1 MKEKKGITG
10 YETGGSRNP
19 TIKRLLFNF
28 EGSSLEDKSE
38 PNDNEW
44 ENWSTVHLSEK
55 WKILREEKWKQKE
68 SQDMKQVADQRSDKL
83 MHDGIWEGLHDKEGV
98 FGS

>member
-1 MKEKKGITG
+1 M
-10 YETGGSRNP
+10 
-19 TIKRLLFNF
+19 
-28 EGSSLEDKSE
+28 
-38 PNDNEW
+38 
-44 ENWSTVHLSEK
+44 HLSEK

-83 MHDGIWEGLHDKEGV
+83 MHDGIWEGPHDREGV